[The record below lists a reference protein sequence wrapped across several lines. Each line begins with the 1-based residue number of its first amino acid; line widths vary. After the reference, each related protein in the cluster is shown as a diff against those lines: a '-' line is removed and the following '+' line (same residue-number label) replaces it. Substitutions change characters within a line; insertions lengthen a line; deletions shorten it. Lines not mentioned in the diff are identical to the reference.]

1 MKNMRASIR
10 TIAGIGALA
19 LVVFGLVQPVDQEVL
34 WLICLWAAAP
44 LLGIVV
50 WLSQPKLPRGLG
62 RNVYALGILIALGF
76 VLVSLQLLRQ
86 QVVQASAIYQRIEID
101 AESGQITSN
110 VRPVLK
116 AQRVVRGGIF
126 DRSGAPLVGSEVVEG
141 GFVRRTYPVAS
152 ELGLDPAAFSNIV
165 GFFSNR
171 FGWSGLE
178 ATYNDYL
185 SGERGR
191 TWARFQ
197 NDLLGRPQVGSDL
210 QLTID
215 AQLQARATALLNGRY
230 GSVVVLDPQTGAVL
244 AMASFPGFDPRGLSF
259 NYAAEDWEAENARVA
274 RYWEQLQSEGAGQ
287 PLLNR
292 PTQGQY
298 PPGSTFKTVTA
309 VAALEYPDVAR
320 PDDIRC
326 FNELQVESGAPP
338 VVNAVS
344 DLMSLTGDPS
354 NLERV
359 YAYSCNVAFAQYA
372 LRLNEGDDNLLAEVA
387 ARFDM
392 FAPPNTPEIY
402 RGFTDLATLPSRLY
416 VEPDFLERP
425 AAQADTGYGQGQ
437 LLVTP
442 LQMALVTAAVANDGV
457 MPEPY
462 LVERVTRPDGGV
474 AYEHRPRSIRRTMS
488 PDTAAAMR
496 DNMRAVG
503 EYGFG
508 RVVNSIVP
516 GIVVGGKSGTGEHVP
531 GEPPHAW
538 FIAAAPID
546 EPRYVVSVMV
556 ERGGEGSSVGGTLAG
571 QVLAAAF
578 ALETE

>member
-1 MKNMRASIR
+1 M
-10 TIAGIGALA
+10 A
-19 LVVFGLVQPVDQEVL
+19 LVGFGLLQPVEQEAL

-44 LLGIVV
+44 LLGVAV
-50 WLSQPKLPRGLG
+50 WLSQPALPRGLG
-62 RNVYALGILIALGF
+62 RNVYALGIVVVLGF

-86 QVVQASAIYQRIEID
+86 QVVQASAIYQRIEIN
-101 AESGQITSN
+101 AENGQITSN

-126 DRSGAPLVGSEVVEG
+126 DRNGAPLVGSKVVEG
-141 GFVRRTYPVAS
+141 GFVRRTYPVAD

-191 TWARFQ
+191 TWARFE

-230 GSVVVLDPQTGAVL
+230 GSVVVLEPQTGAVL
-244 AMASFPGFDPRGLSF
+244 AMASVPGFDPRGLSF

-274 RYWEQLQSEGAGQ
+274 RYWEQLQGDGAGQ
-287 PLLNR
+287 PLVNR

-309 VAALEYPDVAR
+309 IAALEYPAIAR
-320 PDDIRC
+320 PNDIQC

-338 VVNAVS
+338 VVNAVPN
-344 DLMSLTGDPS
+344 LASLTGTPS
-354 NLERV
+354 DLERV
-359 YAYSCNVAFAQYA
+359 YSYSCNVAFAQYA
-372 LRLNEGDDNLLAEVA
+372 LRLDEGDTNLLADVS
-387 ARFDM
+387 ARFDI
-392 FAPPNTPEIY
+392 FTPPNTPENY
-402 RGFTDLATLPSRLY
+402 RGFADLATLPSRLY
-416 VEPDFLERP
+416 VVPGFLEREL
-425 AAQADTGYGQGQ
+425 ALADTGYGQGQ

-442 LQMALVTAAVANDGV
+442 LQMALVAAAVANDGV

-462 LVERVTRPDGGV
+462 LVERVTGPEGSV
-474 AYEHRPRSIRRTMS
+474 AYEHTPRAIRRTMS
-488 PDTAAAMR
+488 TATAAAMR

-508 RVVNSIVP
+508 SVVDDIVP
-516 GIVVGGKSGTGEHVP
+516 GVTVGGKSGTGEHVP

-578 ALETE
+578 ALEVE